1 MLGGER
7 PPCWG
12 GMGGENTAMLGGR
25 PPCWGTR
32 AARRAARGGG
42 GGGEGE
48 CRHLNAAT
56 ALRAAEPAARPRG

>member
-1 MLGGER
+1 MLEGD
-7 PPCWG
+7 
-12 GMGGENTAMLGGR
+12 GGENTAMLGGR